1 MPGFVLSV
9 FFSLLHWSFG
19 LSGKDQTSEKIDD
32 TLIKKWTNFR
42 STQNDWGN
50 MVAFAWNEAN
60 QVTDTFKRWFDA
72 SNAQDVQNVLERMMA
87 GFAGLPQPV
96 PMMTQWVCEQDDVK
110 GQCIPSRNAYSVSNK
125 GQFHFCPPGLAQ
137 PNAPDLTC
145 ADLDAF
151 PSAKMRSVATTM
163 LHESTHW
170 TEVGDAALGTHI
182 KDFANSAYD
191 CFNLSPASKLTNAQ
205 NYAFLGAEAY
215 YKIKGCTFS
224 DPTPAA
230 TDPEVAASDD
240 LSVSPTT
247 FASGWCGMHVTQYQK
262 NEPGSCTTCNNPEY
276 QLEVCVKDT
285 NGVVLNQLP
294 GESGCGT
301 FVALNGVGQPVSY
314 SFSYTQFYTLI
325 GYCVDRW
332 ISDSSTLRC
341 RIWSMS
347 LLALWTVT
355 RSFSVMAIRIGVA
368 MIRLIILISGP
379 MIVGRGRGIQASPA
393 ERKESQTAEPHS
405 G

>member
-1 MPGFVLSV
+1 MHIPSPHFLSLSV
-9 FFSLLHWSFG
+9 FVASVVANPIEHP
-19 LSGKDQTSEKIDD
+19 
-32 TLIKKWTNFR
+32 
-42 STQNDWGN
+42 STVRAVPNIVRQNDWGN

-301 FVALNGVGQPVSY
+301 FVALNGVGQPLDTALPYLVYVTVGAVDSDAVL
-314 SFSYTQFYTLI
+314 FSYGDQNW
-325 GYCVDRW
+325 GSNDQAHH
-332 ISDSSTLRC
+332 SDFGAYDSGSRQGDTG
-341 RIWSMS
+341 
-347 LLALWTVT
+347 
-355 RSFSVMAIRIGVA
+355 FSC
-368 MIRLIILISGP
+368 
-379 MIVGRGRGIQASPA
+379 
-393 ERKESQTAEPHS
+393 
-405 G
+405 